1 MTSRR
6 HQRRAT
12 AKRADVPFE
21 RVPKHVVPD
30 EPAAPVLTEPP
41 GLAEPPP
48 LTQNGRRL
56 FEQDR
61 LAGERPARRPAVPRR
76 QARGRGAAHPQPAGR
91 DPGRAEENAMTDQ
104 QHADNIRAKVS
115 DLNAAIDAAYEAGI
129 RVTRLGVTE
138 TALDGEVA
146 TRPTVVGP
154 AVIGRPL

>member
-1 MTSRR
+1 
-6 HQRRAT
+6 
-12 AKRADVPFE
+12 
-21 RVPKHVVPD
+21 
-30 EPAAPVLTEPP
+30 
-41 GLAEPPP
+41 
-48 LTQNGRRL
+48 
-56 FEQDR
+56 
-61 LAGERPARRPAVPRR
+61 
-76 QARGRGAAHPQPAGR
+76 
-91 DPGRAEENAMTDQ
+91 MTDQ